1 MLFWV
6 NSVAGIVGVF
16 FFSAKSSQLQRIS
29 GNQTEFT
36 FFLSFSGLGSFI
48 AGLVA
53 GVGNSLL
60 RTLVRLSEFRMT
72 K

>member
-29 GNQTEFT
+29 DNQTEFT
-36 FFLSFSGLGSFI
+36 FLSFSGLGSFI